1 MASKGY
7 SVARVHVD
15 GMTCGRC
22 VNYIES
28 NMAEI
33 QGVHHIKVD
42 LEQKEAT
49 VSFDRWGFFINIKGT
64 LIIIVSLNLKSSI
77 KKIHR
82 NSQLKQ
88 WWKVQL

>member
-49 VSFDRWGFFINIKGT
+49 VSFDRWGF
-64 LIIIVSLNLKSSI
+64 LYL
-77 KKIHR
+77 H
-82 NSQLKQ
+82 
-88 WWKVQL
+88 

>member
-49 VSFDRWGFFINIKGT
+49 VSFDR
-64 LIIIVSLNLKSSI
+64 
-77 KKIHR
+77 
-82 NSQLKQ
+82 
-88 WWKVQL
+88 